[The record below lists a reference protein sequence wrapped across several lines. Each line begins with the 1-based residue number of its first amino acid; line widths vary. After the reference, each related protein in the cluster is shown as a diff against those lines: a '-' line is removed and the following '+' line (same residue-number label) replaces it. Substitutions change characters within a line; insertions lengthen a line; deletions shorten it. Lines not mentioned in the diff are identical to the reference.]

1 VFLPQLLLYPST
13 EDQPKIIQN
22 VNIYIQI
29 YEYFNWKN
37 DFSYIESKKSGS
49 ILTSSKEQT
58 TITRKKEVYITS
70 DQ

>member
-1 VFLPQLLLYPST
+1 MFLPQLLLYPST